1 MNICIIGIGSNIH
14 AESNIE
20 KMFGILETKVD
31 VLKVST
37 MIKTK
42 AVGIEDQPDY
52 TNGAVKIETKL
63 DLEDL
68 NQLLKSI
75 EDQLGRDRSGPKFGP
90 RTMDLDIV
98 VWNGEIVDPD
108 YYTRDFIRK
117 SVREVDDGPFPD

>member
-1 MNICIIGIGSNIH
+1 MNSCIIGIGSNID
-14 AESNIE
+14 ADSNIE
-20 KMFGILETKVD
+20 KMFAILNTKVD

-52 TNGAVKIETKL
+52 TNGAVKIETSL
-63 DLEDL
+63 DREDL

-75 EDQLGRDRSGPKFGP
+75 ENQLGRDRSGPKFGP

-98 VWNGEIVDPD
+98 VWNGEIIDPD
-108 YYTRDFIRK
+108 FYTRDFIRK